1 MIHSNKLKFPQ
12 YFTHSINLITNKYLY
27 MKNQSVFKHFG
38 LLLVAVILTGCAT
51 VQQGEVGVKRTLGKY
66 SDNTYTEGLRFY
78 FPLTSTI
85 VKISTQTENMEVALS
100 IPSKEGL
107 NIRSE
112 VSILYNVQ
120 SKEAPEILRNI
131 GKNYERD
138 LILPVF
144 RSSVSD
150 VSSRF
155 FAKDMHTGQ
164 RATIEQAIKEQM
176 MTYLQDKGILVEAVL
191 LKSIVLPA
199 SLARAIEEKLE
210 AEQGAQR
217 MEFVL
222 QQSQQEAEQRRIE
235 AIGIRD
241 AQKIIAEGLSNEI
254 LQFKSIE
261 AFLEIAKSPNA
272 KVIISDGDMPMIM
285 ENIGGNNPSATGLQ
299 NTSFQ

>member
-1 MIHSNKLKFPQ
+1 
-12 YFTHSINLITNKYLY
+12 
-27 MKNQSVFKHFG
+27 MKNQSVLKYFSF
-38 LLLVAVILTGCAT
+38 LLVAVLFTACAT

-85 VKISTQTENMEVALS
+85 VKISTQTENMEVELS

-112 VSILYNVQ
+112 VSILYNVRSQ
-120 SKEAPEILRNI
+120 EAPEILRNI

-164 RATIEQAIKEQM
+164 RATIEAAIRDQM
-176 MTYLQDKGILVEAVL
+176 MTYLDDKGIAVEAVL
-191 LKSIVLPA
+191 LKSIVLPR
-199 SLARAIEEKLE
+199 SLAQAIEQKLE
-210 AEQGAQR
+210 AEQDAQR

-222 QQSQQEAEQRRIE
+222 QQAQQEAEQKRIE
-235 AIGIRD
+235 AIGVRD
-241 AQKIIAEGLSNEI
+241 AQKIIAEGLSEEI

-261 AFLEIAKSPNA
+261 AFLELAKSPNT

-285 ENIGGNNPSATGLQ
+285 DSEDGGTTPAT
-299 NTSFQ
+299 NARNASFQ